1 MSQFDA
7 VFVSTLV
14 PLLAATVVAYA
25 VTILLL
31 RRSTLTEKI
40 ARRGQH
46 ITRGYGVDPFELSR
60 ANTLLFAKAGVC
72 GRQCSPNRFS
82 SSSRCRTNSGALRS
96 RGRGRS
102 ISIRRGSPPFSR
114 GRIRIRSAR

>member
-31 RRSTLTEKI
+31 CRSTHHTRI
-40 ARRGQH
+40 WRRPVRTVPGK
-46 ITRGYGVDPFELSR
+46 Y
-60 ANTLLFAKAGVC
+60 FALCEGW
-72 GRQCSPNRFS
+72 R
-82 SSSRCRTNSGALRS
+82 L
-96 RGRGRS
+96 
-102 ISIRRGSPPFSR
+102 
-114 GRIRIRSAR
+114 

>member
-60 ANTLLFAKAGVC
+60 ANTLLFAKAD
-72 GRQCSPNRFS
+72 
-82 SSSRCRTNSGALRS
+82 A
-96 RGRGRS
+96 
-102 ISIRRGSPPFSR
+102 
-114 GRIRIRSAR
+114 